1 MSSRFW
7 HERRRLLWHR
17 LASGRAAVWAACN
30 KVDDVKDWDDG
41 DDLTVAVSYDAAT
54 GGNIVNQVASAYDG
68 WCSGSPM
75 TSTTARAAASP
86 GSSAVH
92 R

>member
-1 MSSRFW
+1 LASRVR
-7 HERRRLLWHR
+7 HERKRLLWDR
-17 LASGRAAVWAACN
+17 LACGRAAVWAASN
-30 KVDDVKDWDDG
+30 EVDDVKDWDDG

-68 WCSGSPM
+68 WRSGSPM